1 MEFGKPW
8 FVKETEKA
16 FGLCFV
22 ILGRRR
28 DRRRLYS
35 KVNPANL
42 NLRPDVDE
50 SSTEDT
56 RSIRFD
62 VNEEWIE
69 KEVDEVTKP
78 SPNER
83 LLRHLK
89 VLRRTPNMTRR
100 RQPLPDQ
107 SISWNRLS
115 LMKRL
120 RLKHSGPNSRIVCDT
135 IVGTE
140 APNWS
145 NFVTRWIKIW
155 PTSCWIIGRKW
166 PNQLEEKT
174 KKVQELKREIPK
186 SCATADEQPHEAP
199 RKPTDGRIKEMENT
213 EKEVDEIRNE
223 MAELKT

>member
-78 SPNER
+78 SPNQR
-83 LLRHLK
+83 LLRHLRI
-89 VLRRTPNMTRR
+89 LRRTTKTKHENDSRYQTEAYSETAEVWWIDLVWNVLGPIPELCTT
-100 RQPLPDQ
+100 Q
-107 SISWNRLS
+107 SLGP
-115 LMKRL
+115 
-120 RLKHSGPNSRIVCDT
+120 KHSIFWTGMPFRVVSKWHVASSVYCQC
-135 IVGTE
+135 
-140 APNWS
+140 
-145 NFVTRWIKIW
+145 IKICYLLQYHLFLF
-155 PTSCWIIGRKW
+155 TNIRNVC
-166 PNQLEEKT
+166 KT
-174 KKVQELKREIPK
+174 KHNLTFVW
-186 SCATADEQPHEAP
+186 
-199 RKPTDGRIKEMENT
+199 
-213 EKEVDEIRNE
+213 
-223 MAELKT
+223 

>member
-78 SPNER
+78 SPNQR
-83 LLRHLK
+83 LLRHLRI
-89 VLRRTPNMTRR
+89 LRRTT
-100 RQPLPDQ
+100 
-107 SISWNRLS
+107 
-115 LMKRL
+115 KT
-120 RLKHSGPNSRIVCDT
+120 KHENDSRYQ
-135 IVGTE
+135 TE
-140 APNWS
+140 AYSETAEVWWIDLVWNVLGPIPELCTTQPWGTKHRT
-145 NFVTRWIKIW
+145 VTLWTRMWL
-155 PTSCWIIGRKW
+155 TSCGIIGKKW
-166 PNQLEEKT
+166 PNHFLDWW
-174 KKVQELKREIPK
+174 RYWR
-186 SCATADEQPHEAP
+186 CAMEGRLSPTSTGWKYETDED
-199 RKPTDGRIKEMENT
+199 RRVRRYRICIQTYEN
-213 EKEVDEIRNE
+213 
-223 MAELKT
+223 